1 MSRRHL
7 LRPVGFDDLGLRHAL
22 ADRMLPALVA
32 AMAFLAALAI
42 GGWTGAASLASGW
55 QTGAA
60 SSLTVQVPQ
69 PDDQARADRVLTLL
83 QQTQGITD
91 ARRLSSEQI
100 DKLLRP
106 WLGANSRD
114 LDLPLPAV
122 ITVRLDDP
130 PPNLNSLRTELAAA
144 APGTLLEQ
152 EEIWAKRL
160 VRLVESLQACAALML
175 LIVAAVSAAVIA
187 VATRGG
193 LASRRDAI
201 EIVHGLG
208 ATDSY
213 IAGRFASRAA
223 VLAVIGAAVG
233 ALIALPALLALTH
246 IAAPFA
252 SVPDTSNV
260 LALLPRASGWFSL
273 VSPLYPG
280 RSAGSQRRPP
290 CAPGFV
296 ASHELSSSS
305 GSLASPARLTLCR
318 IASDSRPWG
327 LRPVRRHSPARPC
340 FASPGRWNR
349 SPDWRSRSG
358 QRRAASACRG
368 SGEPNAGH
376 RHRRRRCAART
387 DPAGQGPA
395 AKRRRPR
402 DPWSRRSLNPRQR
415 RRNRCLGPP
424 RTPSIRLFS

>member
-106 WLGANSRD
+106 WLGADSRD

-208 ATDSY
+208 ATNSY

-252 SVPDTSNV
+252 SMPDTSNV
-260 LALLPRASGWFSL
+260 LALLPPGLWMVLAGLPL
-273 VSPLYPG
+273 VSG
-280 RSAGSQRRPP
+280 AIGWVTAQATVRAWIRRLP
-290 CAPGFV
+290 
-296 ASHELSSSS
+296 
-305 GSLASPARLTLCR
+305 
-318 IASDSRPWG
+318 
-327 LRPVRRHSPARPC
+327 
-340 FASPGRWNR
+340 
-349 SPDWRSRSG
+349 
-358 QRRAASACRG
+358 
-368 SGEPNAGH
+368 
-376 RHRRRRCAART
+376 
-387 DPAGQGPA
+387 
-395 AKRRRPR
+395 
-402 DPWSRRSLNPRQR
+402 
-415 RRNRCLGPP
+415 
-424 RTPSIRLFS
+424 

>member
-7 LRPVGFDDLGLRHAL
+7 LRPAGFDDLGLRHAL

-42 GGWTGAASLASGW
+42 GGWTGAASLARGW

-83 QQTQGITD
+83 QQTQGIRE

-100 DKLLRP
+100 EKLLHP
-106 WLGANSRD
+106 WLGADSHD
-114 LDLPLPAV
+114 LGLPLPAV
-122 ITVRLDDP
+122 IAVRLDDP
-130 PPNLNSLRTELAAA
+130 PPNLTSLRSELAAA
-144 APGTLLEQ
+144 APDTLLEQ

-160 VRLVESLQACAALML
+160 ARLVESLQACAALML

-223 VLAVIGAAVG
+223 ALAVIGAAVG
-233 ALIALPALLALTH
+233 TLTALPALLALAR

-252 SVPDTSNV
+252 SVPETSDL
-260 LALLPRASGWFSL
+260 LALLP
-273 VSPLYPG
+273 PG
-280 RSAGSQRRPP
+280 LWMVLAGLP
-290 CAPGFV
+290 
-296 ASHELSSSS
+296 
-305 GSLASPARLTLCR
+305 LASAAIGWLTAQATVRAWIRRL
-318 IASDSRPWG
+318 P
-327 LRPVRRHSPARPC
+327 
-340 FASPGRWNR
+340 
-349 SPDWRSRSG
+349 
-358 QRRAASACRG
+358 
-368 SGEPNAGH
+368 
-376 RHRRRRCAART
+376 
-387 DPAGQGPA
+387 
-395 AKRRRPR
+395 
-402 DPWSRRSLNPRQR
+402 
-415 RRNRCLGPP
+415 
-424 RTPSIRLFS
+424 